1 LHWHHLSTEAITASE
16 AYDMAN
22 LSKTTRD
29 HDEIRKWAEAR
40 GAKPAHVKSTE
51 SNEDIGI
58 LRLDFPGF
66 SGEGS
71 LEEITWDQFFEKFD
85 ERNLAL
91 IYQEE
96 TAGGEKSNFNKI
108 VSAET
113 ADAAETKSRRGGA
126 RARGGAAKKAAK
138 KATAGRTSGIAKKAA
153 AKAPA
158 KKTATKKAA
167 AKKASPPAKKSASK
181 KSASSRGAT
190 KKTAVRASGGGVRS
204 KTATKKVSAKKTSAR
219 STPAKRGSSGRASGK
234 KVAAKKTG
242 RSRR

>member
-1 LHWHHLSTEAITASE
+1 
-16 AYDMAN
+16 MAN
-22 LSKTTRD
+22 LTKTTQD
-29 HDEIRKWAEAR
+29 HDEIRQWAEAR
-40 GAKPAHVKSTE
+40 GAKPSHVKSTE

-113 ADAAETKSRRGGA
+113 ADEAETKSHRGGSRA
-126 RARGGAAKKAAK
+126 QGRGPKKSAKKASARGASGVARKTAAKASAKKAASK
-138 KATAGRTSGIAKKAA
+138 KA
-153 AKAPA
+153 
-158 KKTATKKAA
+158 ATKKAA
-167 AKKASPPAKKSASK
+167 AKKASAPARKVASK
-181 KSASSRGAT
+181 KSASNRAPAKKAAAKSSRAGGRSGTAA
-190 KKTAVRASGGGVRS
+190 KKSPA
-204 KTATKKVSAKKTSAR
+204 KKSAAKKTSANVK
-219 STPAKRGSSGRASGK
+219 STSARQGSSGRTSGK
-234 KVAAKKTG
+234 KAATKKSG